1 MNQEEQIKSL
11 EKQLDTLSTEN
22 WDLTEKIANE
32 NLKIIELDSK
42 IDNLSQSLA
51 KKTSELEGA
60 INTIQRLDG
69 HIKNEEWKN
78 NRSVKASEDETKR
91 IEDNYNHSKQIVDS
105 LTKTLALANKRIQ
118 ESSANENHLAQKS
131 IDLYNENTKLRNKLS
146 DVQTKYD
153 SLIAPVNKTPI
164 PERRT
169 DAETLHPTTATVLEP
184 ITLLQQDLDD
194 FFEKPVYY
202 RILYS
207 YNKLKSAH
215 QFIYNIRQKLLP
227 RPTPNTSL
235 ILTKKSNS

>member
-32 NLKIIELDSK
+32 NGKIIELNSK
-42 IDNLSQSLA
+42 VSTLSQSLA

-146 DVQTKYD
+146 EVQTKYD
-153 SLIAPVNKTPI
+153 SLIAPVNKTP
-164 PERRT
+164 EKRT
-169 DAETLHPTTATVLEP
+169 DSETLHPTTATVLLEP
-184 ITLLQQDLDD
+184 ITLLQQNLDD
-194 FFEKPVYY
+194 FFEKPVYH
-202 RILYS
+202 RVLYS
-207 YNKLKSAH
+207 YNKLKSIH
-215 QFIYNIRQKLLP
+215 RFIYNIRQKLLP
-227 RPTPNTSL
+227 PLTPNTSL